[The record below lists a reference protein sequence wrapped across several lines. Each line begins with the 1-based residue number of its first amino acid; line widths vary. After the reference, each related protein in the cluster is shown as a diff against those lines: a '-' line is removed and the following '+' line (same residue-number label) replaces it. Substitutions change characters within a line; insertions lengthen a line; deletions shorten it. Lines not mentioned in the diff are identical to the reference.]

1 MWRRPRKILRRREA
15 YLIVNEGGEGKKI
28 EEVSEESPDVRVSVF
43 AETFVVETVH
53 LRYLP
58 RLMVS
63 AKDGYSVTIA

>member
-1 MWRRPRKILRRREA
+1 M
-15 YLIVNEGGEGKKI
+15 IVNEGGEGKKI
-28 EEVSEESPDVRVSVF
+28 KKVCEESPDIRVAVF

-63 AKDGYSVTIA
+63 AKDGYSVAVA